1 MKKSALLSVVLIV
14 ASIGLVSCGTASSYS
29 STPSHFTTRVL
40 ASQSVSSPTA
50 AAGLVLIDG
59 WIDTLGR
66 GGVTAGSSPGLM
78 AISPDRSVLLS
89 FDSSSNKVYVTNT
102 KTDAS
107 TGSIQLPGATI
118 SMVIPVDS
126 SAYAAVPSAGLIG
139 SSPGA
144 VVGMN
149 VASGGVAW
157 TISVPNAQ
165 TVVSNPTGSQ
175 LLVFSNDS
183 DSVTVVYP
191 QLVNTGNPVTVTV
204 PGFDRPVNA
213 VYSSDGSTAYIL
225 NCGAQC
231 GGTQASV
238 QVMDFSTTPPTAGA
252 KVLVNGATD
261 AYLSG
266 STLYVAGLGTPTGPL
281 CASIPSAAKTAAQ
294 YCGYLDVVNLNTMQ
308 DPNYN
313 NPTSEIAIT
322 NGYHDRMDLSSNGQL
337 FVGSYG
343 CTSVGDV
350 NATPPVGEV
359 RGCLAI
365 YNTTNGAVVIPPDN
379 GDVTGLQSFST
390 RYVEYVAEGGNL
402 RVYDTTID
410 SLLIN
415 QYIETGTITITGQV
429 IDVRAIDF
437 F

>member
-1 MKKSALLSVVLIV
+1 MKKSALLSAVLIV
-14 ASIGLVSCGTASSYS
+14 ASIGLVSCGTASNYS
-29 STPSHFTTRVL
+29 STPAKFTTRVL

-66 GGVTAGSSPGLM
+66 GGVSAGNSPGLM

-102 KTDAS
+102 KSLAS

-118 SMVIPVDS
+118 SMAIPVDG
-126 SAYAAVPSAGLIG
+126 SAYAAVPSAPLIG

-149 VASGGVAW
+149 IASGGVAW

-165 TVVSNPTGSQ
+165 RVVSNSTGSQ

-204 PGFDRPVNA
+204 PGFDRPVYA

-238 QVMDFSTTPPTAGA
+238 QIMNFSTTPPTPGA

-281 CASIPSAAKTAAQ
+281 CTSIPSAATTAAQ
-294 YCGYLDVVNLNTMQ
+294 YCGYLDIVNLTTMT
-308 DPNYN
+308 DPYYN
-313 NPTSEIAIT
+313 NPTNEIAVT
-322 NGYHDRMDLSSNGQL
+322 NGYHDRMDMSSNGQL

-343 CTSVGDV
+343 CTSVGNV

-365 YNTTNGAVVIPPDN
+365 YNTTNGAMVIPPDN

-390 RYVEYVAEGGNL
+390 RYVEYVAEAGNL

-410 SLLIN
+410 ALLIN
-415 QYIETGTITITGQV
+415 QYIETGTITVTGQV
-429 IDVRAIDF
+429 ADLRAIDF

>member
-1 MKKSALLSVVLIV
+1 MKKSALLSAVLV
-14 ASIGLVSCGTASSYS
+14 FASIGLVSCGAASSYS
-29 STPSHFTTRVL
+29 STPSKFTTRVL
-40 ASQSVSSPTA
+40 ASQGVSSPTA

-66 GGVTAGSSPGLM
+66 GGVSAGNSPGLM

-107 TGSIQLPGATI
+107 TGSIQLPGPTI
-118 SMVIPVDS
+118 SLAIPVDS
-126 SAYAAVPSAGLIG
+126 SAYAAVPSAPLIG

-144 VVGMN
+144 VVAMN
-149 VASGGVAW
+149 LAAGGVAW
-157 TISVPNAQ
+157 TVNVPNAQ
-165 TVVSNPTGSQ
+165 RVVSNPSGTL

-183 DSVTVVYP
+183 DSVTVVSP

-204 PGFDRPVNA
+204 AGFDRPVNA

-231 GGTQASV
+231 GGQHASV
-238 QVMDFSTTPPTAGA
+238 QVLDFSTTPPTPGA

-281 CASIPSAAKTAAQ
+281 CASIPSAATTAAQ
-294 YCGYLDVVNLNTMQ
+294 YCGYLDIVNLNTMQ
-308 DPNYN
+308 DPYYN

-350 NATPPVGEV
+350 NATPQQGEI

-365 YNTTNGAVVIPPDN
+365 YNTTNGAVVMPPDN

-415 QYIETGTITITGQV
+415 QYIETGTITVTGQV
-429 IDVRAIDF
+429 IDIRAIDF